1 MNEVQEKLPPLEETI
16 QELMKKIEELEKEK
30 EEYLASLKRAKN
42 DVLRLQTEYEEKAK
56 IAEEMA
62 NANLIYSL
70 LNVLDSFE
78 LAFSK
83 YKEEEI
89 EKGFFLIYSQLKDIL
104 QKFGLEEI
112 NPMNTKFDPNLHE
125 AVKTEICQKENCSH
139 EDEGLIVEVYSKGY
153 FLKGRLLRPARVK
166 VITH

>member
-1 MNEVQEKLPPLEETI
+1 MNEEEKKLPPLQETI
-16 QELMKKIEELEKEK
+16 DELMKKIEELEKEK
-30 EEYLASLKRAKN
+30 EEYLANLKRAKN

-78 LAFSK
+78 LAFNK

-89 EKGFFLIYSQLKDIL
+89 EKGFFLIYAQLKDIL
-104 QKFGLEEI
+104 KKFGLEEM
-112 NPMNTKFDPNLHE
+112 NPLNMKFNPHLHE
-125 AVKTEICQKENCSH
+125 TVKTEFCQKENCSQ

>member
-1 MNEVQEKLPPLEETI
+1 MNEIQEKLPPLEETI

-30 EEYLASLKRAKN
+30 EEYLSSLKRAKN
-42 DVLRLQTEYEEKAK
+42 DVLRLQAEYEEKTK
-56 IAEEMA
+56 LAEEMA

-78 LAFSK
+78 LAFNK

-89 EKGFFLIYSQLKDIL
+89 EKGFFLIYSQLKDVL

-112 NPMNTKFDPNLHE
+112 NPLNMKFDPHFHE
-125 AVKTEICQKENCSH
+125 AVKTEICQKESCSG